1 MKEAYLIVSNVF
13 VEKVEV
19 RQEDGEF
26 SIVCRPGTWGGYRVR
41 TKRLY
46 DSKAEA
52 ERQLPYRKRTESIEE
67 PVMQRGFRSPYAYGY
82 H

>member
-19 RQEDGEF
+19 RQEEGEF
-26 SIVCRPGTWGGYRVR
+26 SIVCKPGIWGGFRVR
-41 TKRLY
+41 SNRLY

-52 ERQLPYRKRTESIEE
+52 ERHLPYRKQTERTEK
-67 PVMQRGFRSPYAYGY
+67 PVMQRGFRSPYAFGL